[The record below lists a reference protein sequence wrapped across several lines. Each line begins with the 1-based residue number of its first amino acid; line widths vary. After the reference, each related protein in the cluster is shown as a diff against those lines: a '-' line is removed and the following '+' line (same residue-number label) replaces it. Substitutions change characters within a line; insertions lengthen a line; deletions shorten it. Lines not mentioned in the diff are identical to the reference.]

1 LCSCGRRGRHACHG
15 CTTRVCRVAE
25 ACVALRHVTWQARLP
40 LVYHAVESRGRS
52 VCRFA
57 PCEPTRPIH
66 RHPHAPGRHFPSH
79 TSDAWCT
86 VPQHRAHHLG
96 CSSSSHPDC
105 SLCSSRRF
113 RMLRRLLWLVCR
125 DSLHRRPFF
134 WTLSA
139 STVFVSTATSSTF
152 ALPAATPLRPFVSC
166 TVCTARSCLGGC
178 RDAVR
183 SASPRQRWRSVPHGE
198 RSAWGGRGVG
208 DNGQ

>member
-1 LCSCGRRGRHACHG
+1 MCSCGRRGRHACHG

-57 PCEPTRPIH
+57 PCEPSRPIH
-66 RHPHAPGRHFPSH
+66 RRPHAPGRHLPSH

-105 SLCSSRRF
+105 PLCSSRRF
-113 RMLRRLLWLVCR
+113 RLLRLVCR
-125 DSLHRRPFF
+125 DSLHRRPFSGRF
-134 WTLSA
+134 PHQRSSFPLQLSHCPQ
-139 STVFVSTATSSTF
+139 
-152 ALPAATPLRPFVSC
+152 LPRSGHSCHAPFVRHGHAW
-166 TVCTARSCLGGC
+166 VDA
-178 RDAVR
+178 DAVR